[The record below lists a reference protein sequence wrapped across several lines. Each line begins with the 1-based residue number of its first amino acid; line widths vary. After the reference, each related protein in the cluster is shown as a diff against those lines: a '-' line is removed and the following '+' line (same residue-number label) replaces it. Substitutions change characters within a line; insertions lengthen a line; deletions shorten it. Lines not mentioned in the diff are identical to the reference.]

1 MPGSSWS
8 KPLSKSPAPP
18 CTALIYCVC
27 GVVAKIIWNTRGTS
41 SPWAHEP
48 MPDRAWSTPHMT
60 ESTMRHSK
68 TGRIIAIS
76 ASAFL
81 LLALGCGLLGL
92 AVQQRVMTLTDI
104 NMQLGPLSIITHA
117 PRSSVCPEKADPLA
131 NVCDRFSAI
140 PGPASY
146 RILLFWSTLERGPQ
160 STRVLAHWTLP
171 LRDESRN

>member
-1 MPGSSWS
+1 
-8 KPLSKSPAPP
+8 
-18 CTALIYCVC
+18 
-27 GVVAKIIWNTRGTS
+27 
-41 SPWAHEP
+41 
-48 MPDRAWSTPHMT
+48 MT

-76 ASAFL
+76 TSACL
-81 LLALGCGLLGL
+81 LVALGCGLLGL
-92 AVQQRVMTLTDI
+92 AVQQRMITLTEI

-117 PRSSVCPEKADPLA
+117 PRSSVCPEKADPLT

-160 STRVLAHWTLP
+160 STRVLAYWTLP

>member
-1 MPGSSWS
+1 
-8 KPLSKSPAPP
+8 
-18 CTALIYCVC
+18 V
-27 GVVAKIIWNTRGTS
+27 
-41 SPWAHEP
+41 
-48 MPDRAWSTPHMT
+48 
-60 ESTMRHSK
+60 RHSK

-76 ASAFL
+76 ASACL
-81 LLALGCGLLGL
+81 LFVLGCGLLGL
-92 AVQQRVMTLTDI
+92 AVQQRVIPLTDT

-146 RILLFWSTLERGPQ
+146 RIWLFWSTPERGPR